1 MTKHEFNEKFIQT
14 GLLVWDGVTNI
25 DLNFMYNNLH
35 FIDSTVS
42 ELFDVPIESVVKK
55 RNALGVSVKKE
66 DYDTFTHYK
75 QQGYLKWDEVNYA
88 RFHYL
93 YNSCNFSD
101 SLIAELFDVPKR
113 EVTKK
118 RKELGISMLLNTLDK
133 VFNEDSPICVS
144 SYLDFSNYR
153 N

>member
-1 MTKHEFNEKFIQT
+1 MTKHEFKEKFIQT
-14 GLLVWDGVTNI
+14 GMLAWDGVRDT

-35 FIDSTVS
+35 FIDSTVA
-42 ELFDVPIESVVKK
+42 ELFDIPIESVIKK
-55 RNALGVSVKKE
+55 RNALGVSIKKE
-66 DYDTFTHYK
+66 DYDTFRQYK
-75 QQGYLKWDEVNYA
+75 QQGYLKWDEINYD

-101 SLIAELFDVPKR
+101 SLIADLFDVPKIK
-113 EVTKK
+113 VTKK
-118 RKELGISMLLNTLDK
+118 RKELGISILLNTLDK
-133 VFNEDSPICVS
+133 VFNEDSQYCVS